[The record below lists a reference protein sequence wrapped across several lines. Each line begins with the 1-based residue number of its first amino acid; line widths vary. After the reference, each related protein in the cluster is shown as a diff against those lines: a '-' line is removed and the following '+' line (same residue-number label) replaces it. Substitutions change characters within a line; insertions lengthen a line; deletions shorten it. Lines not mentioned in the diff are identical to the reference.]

1 MFRKIFL
8 SVLIIMK
15 KNLMSLLKNKYVYYA
30 VVLFSVVNVL
40 GYFSMRSW
48 ECIVMFSAVAYSAN
62 CYAKNVT
69 VALLAGLFVSNFIF
83 GCNRVKEGF
92 EEKMSGVEGLL
103 ERAENMLE
111 KVQNMNPSGEGFT
124 EGKRNKVK
132 KLTAEAKAK
141 LEAARKACEDKG
153 PNHQFNETTQEC
165 KAL

>member
-111 KVQNMNPSGEGFT
+111 KVQNMKPPGEGFT
-124 EGKRNKVK
+124 EGNDHVK
-132 KLTAEAKAK
+132 KLAADAKDK
-141 LEAARKACEDKG
+141 VKAARDQCKE
-153 PNHQFNETTQEC
+153 NEKYDEAQKKC
-165 KAL
+165 VPK